1 MNWKIGPVET
11 EGAGPAEILYVTPGG
26 RPLVRHTHGMEVLH
40 FHDGRVAP
48 GECFGAHNLKP
59 QREKV
64 AVYWYRAPGNTD
76 TFRFIPMEQSRFEA
90 QGLRYMGSV
99 TFVEGEYVPGT
110 EPQE

>member
-11 EGAGPAEILYVTPGG
+11 EGAGPAEILYVTPCGQ
-26 RPLVRHTHGMEVLH
+26 PLAKHEDGKEVLH
-40 FHDGRVAP
+40 YGSGRAP
-48 GECFGAHNLKP
+48 NDCSETRNLKP
-59 QREKV
+59 QRETV

-90 QGLRYMGSV
+90 QGLRYMGSA
-99 TFVEGEYVPGT
+99 TFVEGEFVPGT